1 AHGATD
7 QAAQH
12 VAAALVAGTHAVADQ
27 HQRAAHVVADDAQV
41 DVVLLVRAV
50 AAAGELLR
58 LLDDGEDLV
67 DLVHVLLAL
76 QQVGEALDAEAGVDR
91 LLVELAEQLVVLA
104 LARTAQELVE
114 DEVPDLEIAVLG
126 ALVAGP
132 LGQAAGGG
140 VGAVLRAAVVVPL
153 PGGAGGA
160 GLAGVPA
167 ALLPGQLHDPRG
179 VQADDLHEVVVGLL
193 V

>member
-1 AHGATD
+1 TD

-76 QQVGEALDAEAGVDR
+76 QQVGEALDAEAGTAR
-91 LLVELAEQLVVLA
+91 ELG
-104 LARTAQELVE
+104 E
-114 DEVPDLEIAVLG
+114 DEVPALEIAVLG
-126 ALVAGP
+126 ALVAGR

-140 VGAVLRAAVVVPL
+140 VGAVLRAAV
-153 PGGAGGA
+153 
-160 GLAGVPA
+160 LAEGQIFGYAVALLDRVGRA
-167 ALLPGQLHDPRG
+167 ALQVLLKVGVVDAGQDAP
-179 VQADDLHEVVVGLL
+179 
-193 V
+193 